1 MYRSGNPALSD
12 ATFDKSF
19 YKEANWWD
27 EESNLMSIEGVAEKT
42 GILLLITATT
52 AIMTAFSMPEASSL
66 ILIGALGGFVVA
78 MIVIFS
84 GSLNPMLIC
93 TYAALEGL
101 ALGGITWVFEVY
113 LEMPGIG
120 ILAALLTFLILGAM
134 IAIYRAGLIAWDR
147 NTQIAV
153 TSALVAIVL
162 IYVISIIGSVSGWY
176 HVPYIHGAG
185 PYGILFSLF
194 VVGIG
199 ALCLV
204 ADFDFIEKGVES
216 GLRSDGHPRLAVS
229 GDTETPSEVGHQLEA
244 LGHGDGSDRQPCG
257 GGNCARDHRGHQARP
272 ATDYGNQRVPF

>member
-1 MYRSGNPALSD
+1 MSVRQMYRSGNPALSD
-12 ATFDKSF
+12 STFDKSN
-19 YKEANWWD
+19 YSDAPWWG

-52 AIMTAFSMPEASSL
+52 AIMTALSMPEASAL

-84 GSLNPMLIC
+84 GSMNPMLIC
-93 TYAALEGL
+93 IYAALEGL
-101 ALGGITWVFEVY
+101 VLGGITWLFEVY
-113 LEMPGIG
+113 LGMPGIG

-162 IYVISIIGSVSGWY
+162 IYLVSIIGSLFGF
-176 HVPYIHGAG
+176 HVPYIHSAG
-185 PYGILFSLF
+185 PIGIGFSLF

-204 ADFDFIEKGVES
+204 ADFDFIEKGVER
-216 GLRSDGHPRLAVS
+216 GAPK
-229 GDTETPSEVGHQLEA
+229 QLEWRA
-244 LGHGDGSDRQPCG
+244 AFGLMVTLIWLYLEILKLLAKIASR
-257 GGNCARDHRGHQARP
+257 R
-272 ATDYGNQRVPF
+272 

>member
-1 MYRSGNPALSD
+1 MSQMYRSGNPALSD
-12 ATFDKSF
+12 STFDKSN
-19 YKEANWWD
+19 YSEASWWED
-27 EESNLMSIEGVAEKT
+27 EETNLMSIEGVAEKT
-42 GILLLITATT
+42 GLLLLITAAT

-84 GSLNPMLIC
+84 GSMNPMLIC

-101 ALGGITWVFEVY
+101 AIGGITWIFEVY

-153 TSALVAIVL
+153 TSAMVAILL
-162 IYVISIIGSVSGWY
+162 IYLVSFIGSFFGLY
-176 HVPYIHGAG
+176 VPFIHSAG
-185 PYGILFSLF
+185 PIGIAFSLF
-194 VVGIG
+194 IVGIG

-204 ADFDFIEKGVES
+204 ADFDFIEKGVER
-216 GLRSDGHPRLAVS
+216 GAPK
-229 GDTETPSEVGHQLEA
+229 QLEWRA
-244 LGHGDGSDRQPCG
+244 AFGLMVTLIWLYLEILKLLAKIAASR
-257 GGNCARDHRGHQARP
+257 R
-272 ATDYGNQRVPF
+272 

>member
-1 MYRSGNPALSD
+1 MYRSGNPGLSD
-12 ATFDKSF
+12 STFDKSS

-52 AIMTAFSMPEASSL
+52 AMMTAFSMPEASIL
-66 ILIGALGGFVVA
+66 ILIGALGGFIVA
-78 MIVIFS
+78 LIVIFS
-84 GSLNPMLIC
+84 GSLNPILIC

-101 ALGGITWVFEVY
+101 ALGGITWFFEVY
-113 LEMPGIG
+113 LGPPGIG
-120 ILAALLTFLILGAM
+120 IVAALLTFLILGAM

-162 IYVISIIGSVSGWY
+162 IYLISIVGVFFGF
-176 HVPYIHGAG
+176 HVPYIHSAG
-185 PYGILFSLF
+185 PIGIAFSLF

-216 GLRSDGHPRLAVS
+216 GLRSDGHPDLALPR
-229 GDTETPSEVGHQLEA
+229 DTQTPCENRFEA
-244 LGHGDGSDRQPCG
+244 LVHGD
-257 GGNCARDHRGHQARP
+257 
-272 ATDYGNQRVPF
+272 

>member
-1 MYRSGNPALSD
+1 MYRSGNPGLSD
-12 ATFDKSF
+12 STFDKSS

-52 AIMTAFSMPEASSL
+52 AMMTAFSMPEASIL
-66 ILIGALGGFVVA
+66 VLIGLFGGLTVAL
-78 MIVIFS
+78 IVIFS

-162 IYVISIIGSVSGWY
+162 IYLISIIGAVFGF
-176 HVPYIHGAG
+176 HVPYIHGTG
-185 PYGILFSLF
+185 PWGIAFSLF

-204 ADFDFIEKGVES
+204 ADFDFIEKGVERGAPKQLEWRAAF
-216 GLRSDGHPRLAVS
+216 GLMVTLIWLYLEILKLLAKIAVS
-229 GDTETPSEVGHQLEA
+229 
-244 LGHGDGSDRQPCG
+244 R
-257 GGNCARDHRGHQARP
+257 R
-272 ATDYGNQRVPF
+272 